1 MGSHDLP
8 HHHQHPTS
16 TTMHTMSAAVMV
28 LLCLQTVSSMYVYVS
43 PCYYNMNLYQH
54 GDSWPCVEESAIEYS
69 SQCYTCHCN
78 YGELTATNTCSQED
92 TEDQDVVQ
100 PAGDDETG
108 VTRAEEEA
116 ETTVDEETGVTGAEE
131 EAETAGDEET
141 GMTGAEEEVE
151 TAGDEETGM
160 TGAEEEAET

>member
-8 HHHQHPTS
+8 HHDPTPPATSATS
-16 TTMHTMSAAVMV
+16 TTMYTMSAAVMV
-28 LLCLQTVSSMYVYVS
+28 LLCLMSVSSMYVYVS

-100 PAGDDETG
+100 PAVDEETG
-108 VTRAEEEA
+108 VTGVEEEA
-116 ETTVDEETGVTGAEE
+116 ETAVDEETEVTGAEE
-131 EAETAGDEET
+131 EAETAVDQVN
-141 GMTGAEEEVE
+141 EEER
-151 TAGDEETGM
+151 
-160 TGAEEEAET
+160 

>member
-8 HHHQHPTS
+8 HHNTD
-16 TTMHTMSAAVMV
+16 TIIMHTMSAAVMV
-28 LLCLQTVSSMYVYVS
+28 LLCLKTVSGMYVYVP

-69 SQCYTCHCN
+69 SRCYTCHCN

-100 PAGDDETG
+100 PAGD
-108 VTRAEEEA
+108 
-116 ETTVDEETGVTGAEE
+116 EETGVTGAEE
-131 EAETAGDEET
+131 EAETAVDEET

-151 TAGDEETGM
+151 TAVDQVNDEERI
-160 TGAEEEAET
+160 EESMDQMLNN

>member
-100 PAGDDETG
+100 PS
-108 VTRAEEEA
+108 V
-116 ETTVDEETGVTGAEE
+116 
-131 EAETAGDEET
+131 
-141 GMTGAEEEVE
+141 
-151 TAGDEETGM
+151 GM
-160 TGAEEEAET
+160 TGAEEEAETAVDQVNEEERIEESMDQMLNN

>member
-69 SQCYTCHCN
+69 SECYTCHCN
-78 YGELTATNTCSQED
+78 YGELTATNTCGQED
-92 TEDQDVVQ
+92 GENQDVIE
-100 PAGDDETG
+100 PAVDEETAA
-108 VTRAEEEA
+108 VDEETAAVDE
-116 ETTVDEETGVTGAEE
+116 ETADVDEETADVDEETSAVDEETGLTGAE
-131 EAETAGDEET
+131 TA
-141 GMTGAEEEVE
+141 
-151 TAGDEETGM
+151 
-160 TGAEEEAET
+160 